1 MAKKAK
7 AESPKVD
14 TLEKIARLLAA
25 LAIKDMKDDKA
36 ALTLDGAGFD
46 AREISQM
53 LHVNENYIHSLK
65 NRLKTNKKKKVS
77 RS

>member
-36 ALTLDGAGFD
+36 APLSTVQALMRVKSVKCF
-46 AREISQM
+46 
-53 LHVNENYIHSLK
+53 
-65 NRLKTNKKKKVS
+65 T
-77 RS
+77 

>member
-7 AESPKVD
+7 IESAKID

-25 LAIKDMKDDKA
+25 LTIKDMKDDKA

-53 LHVNENYIHSLK
+53 LHVNENYIHALK
-65 NRLKTNKKKKVS
+65 SRLKSTKKKKAI